1 MTQRARHKQ
10 DNSFRVNKNLLRLAV
25 AIVLVAIGVWMLIM
39 SNPDCELIEYQNLSG
54 THYMSVCKGKGY

>member
-1 MTQRARHKQ
+1 MTSRARHKQ
-10 DNSFRVNKNLLRLAV
+10 DNSFRVNKNLLLLLISFLLVVVGIWLAV
-25 AIVLVAIGVWMLIM
+25 M